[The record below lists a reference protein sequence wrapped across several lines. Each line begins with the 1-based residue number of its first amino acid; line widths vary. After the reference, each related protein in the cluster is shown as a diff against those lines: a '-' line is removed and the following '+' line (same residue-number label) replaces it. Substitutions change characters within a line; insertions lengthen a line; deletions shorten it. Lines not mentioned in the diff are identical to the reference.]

1 MRIKSGSK
9 QADLLRAIRSLKLE
23 KQLRF
28 QYEHV
33 DSHQDRHKL
42 WHQLTLEEQMN
53 VTCDSLA
60 KSAVLRSMQGGTPVD
75 RGQQL
80 LPMEKAAVFVNG
92 KKLTT
97 DVSKEVRFHLGYE
110 EARIFYTS
118 PVILRG
124 SVNIGGLGWSQA
136 RFAQV
141 DWQIIDQV
149 LASKPDMYGVWLCKQ
164 VTGTCATRSNMSR
177 IHNLADDKC
186 PNCQQY
192 RETSHHLNRCPDSDR
207 TLLFNESVESL
218 DQWMAADNR
227 TDSEVAYWIIKY
239 LQFRGERTMSS
250 LGPMSPAMA
259 KAAESQDQIGWIE
272 FLHGRVSKE
281 FALIQNAHCAM
292 SPCRMNGNDWMK
304 KLVSQLLQIF
314 HSQWMF
320 RNFVLH
326 DRVRGY
332 LRLKERKSVLQ
343 EIERL
348 VECDPDEIPQE
359 SKFLLEMDFQTLYNS
374 SFEKQLYIG

>member
-1 MRIKSGSK
+1 
-9 QADLLRAIRSLKLE
+9 
-23 KQLRF
+23 
-28 QYEHV
+28 
-33 DSHQDRHKL
+33 
-42 WHQLTLEEQMN
+42 
-53 VTCDSLA
+53 
-60 KSAVLRSMQGGTPVD
+60 
-75 RGQQL
+75 
-80 LPMEKAAVFVNG
+80 
-92 KKLTT
+92 
-97 DVSKEVRFHLGYE
+97 
-110 EARIFYTS
+110 
-118 PVILRG
+118 
-124 SVNIGGLGWSQA
+124 
-136 RFAQV
+136 
-141 DWQIIDQV
+141 
-149 LASKPDMYGVWLCKQ
+149 
-164 VTGTCATRSNMSR
+164 
-177 IHNLADDKC
+177 
-186 PNCQQY
+186 
-192 RETSHHLNRCPDSDR
+192 
-207 TLLFNESVESL
+207 
-218 DQWMAADNR
+218 
-227 TDSEVAYWIIKY
+227 
-239 LQFRGERTMSS
+239 MSS

-304 KLVSQLLQIF
+304 KLVSQLLQIS

-374 SFEKQLYIG
+374 SFEKQSYWVRAMKAARRAGRRAVALAQVASRQGASARRRAARRRTERLVINTGEVEAQLREDLNLPPIVTRRRPHPAHLETLNPVNKRLKHPD